1 MNHWVHDYET
11 LSNCFVG
18 VFEHYKE
25 DTRKIFVVHKL
36 MNHLPEL
43 IKFLEGNVTNKE
55 WHISFNGL
63 SFDSQITEF
72 ILKEKDILLQSDPED
87 VAKAIY
93 LQAQEVI
100 DRQER
105 GEWAEYSEKNL
116 KILQVDVFKLNH
128 WDNPAKRSSL
138 KWIQYT
144 MDWMNMQEM
153 PIHHSTFI
161 TTAKEINQII
171 DYCCNDVRSTKRIL
185 HLSSEQVNLRSTLTA
200 EYNIPLYSASEPRIS
215 KELFLHFLSK
225 RTGIRKYELKQLRT
239 NRERIKVSDI
249 LLPYIKFNRPEF
261 QQLHDAYKKLVI
273 NPTRIKGAFKHV
285 TTHKE
290 VKTEYGLGGLHG
302 AAKKGIYESDDQ
314 MIIMTSD
321 VTSFYPNLA
330 IRNKWSPAHLPKE
343 EFCELYEW
351 YFDERVKIPK
361 KDPKNYVYKLILN
374 STFGLSIDP
383 NSFLYDPQ
391 FGMQIT
397 INGQLLL
404 TMLYEMLSDAIP
416 ESIPLMQNTDGLEMM
431 IPVKHKDKYM
441 EVCAEWEKITKL
453 QLEHDQYKKL
463 ILADVNNYIAIHL
476 NGKTKCKGRFEFEGL
491 ALHKNKSHLVIR
503 KALYDYFVKDVP
515 PERHLA
521 ENKNIFDYCAGVKIK
536 GDWEFQQICVVP
548 DIPEEY
554 KNYTLNQMREFL
566 LKNGWEQSW
575 SNDNWVRSD
584 AINKEANTGTDTKI
598 AFLNTVKKQMIIDR
612 VPLPKTLRY
621 FISHSGCKITKVN
634 KSDGRQIQL
643 EAGPWL
649 QEIYNKAEPRKW
661 EEYDIDEKYYLDH
674 IYKEIADIVP
684 QKKSKQYELT
694 FE

>member
-25 DTRKIFVVHKL
+25 DSRKIFVVHKL

-43 IKFLEGNVTNKE
+43 IKFLEQNAANGE

-63 SFDSQITEF
+63 AFDSQITEY
-72 ILKEKDILLQSDPED
+72 ILREKDILLQSEAED

-93 LQAQEVI
+93 AKAQEVI

-105 GEWAEYSEKNL
+105 GEWSEYSERDL
-116 KILQVDVFKLNH
+116 KIKQVDVFKLNH

-144 MDWMNMQEM
+144 IDWENMQEM

-161 TTAKEINQII
+161 TTVKEISKII
-171 DYCCNDVRSTKRIL
+171 DYCCNDVKSTKRIMQ
-185 HLSSEQVNLRSTLTA
+185 LSAEQVNLRSTLTA

-215 KELFLHFLSK
+215 KELFLLFLSK
-225 RTGIRKYELKQLRT
+225 RTGIRKYELKQMRT

-261 QQLHDAYKKLVI
+261 QDLHEAYKKLII
-273 NPTRIKGAFKHV
+273 NPARIKGAFKYV
-285 TTHKE
+285 ANHKG

-302 AAKKGIYESDDQ
+302 ATKSGIYQSDDK

-351 YFDERVKIPK
+351 FFEERKKIPK
-361 KDPKNYVYKLILN
+361 KDPKNYVYKIILN
-374 STFGLSIDP
+374 ATYGLSIEP

-416 ESIPLMQNTDGLEMM
+416 GSIPLMQNTDGLEMM
-431 IPVKHKDKYM
+431 IPVEYKEKYM
-441 EVCAEWEKITKL
+441 EVCAEWERITKL
-453 QLEHDQYKKL
+453 QLEHDEYKKL
-463 ILADVNNYIAIHL
+463 VLADVNNYIAVFK

-491 ALHKNKSHLVIR
+491 ALHKNKSQLVIR
-503 KALYDYFVKDVP
+503 KALYDYFVNDIP
-515 PERHLA
+515 PEKHLA
-521 ENKNIFDYCAGVKIK
+521 GNKNIFDYCAGVKIK
-536 GDWEFQQICVVP
+536 GDWMFQQTCI
-548 DIPEEY
+548 
-554 KNYTLNQMREFL
+554 R
-566 LKNGWEQSW
+566 NGQVTYEPLQ
-575 SNDNWVRSD
+575 
-584 AINKEANTGTDTKI
+584 NTI
-598 AFLNTVKKQMIIDR
+598 
-612 VPLPKTLRY
+612 RY
-621 FISHSGCKITKVN
+621 FISNTGCKIIKVN

-643 EAGPWL
+643 EAGPWM
-649 QEIYNKAEPRKW
+649 QQIYNQTDSRKW
-661 EEYDIDEKYYLDH
+661 EDYDIDEKYYLDY
-674 IYKEIADIVP
+674 IYKEIANIVP
-684 QKKSKQYELT
+684 RKTNQQYQLT